1 MHKRICNYCYPWQT
15 PTEEISHL
23 ALTSWVPTC
32 RAEDTNDPDRMS
44 YTLEWCSCYDEATAE
59 QSPNRL
65 LFMPLIGFFDFTRR
79 LNKTPKKRLHAVTKH
94 YSKWQWMKALWF
106 WQQKYVSQIHWC
118 CSFVMGIIT
127 QEICL
132 NSIYFPQ
139 ITEKQLNGEL
149 WMRKAV
155 HINEV
160 YKKQSVYTVNNL
172 KSKFLVVQLF
182 HCWIMQ
188 SSKCRSD
195 LHDLYF

>member
-59 QSPNRL
+59 QSPNHL

-118 CSFVMGIIT
+118 CSFVIGHNYT
-127 QEICL
+127 RNLLEFNL
-132 NSIYFPQ
+132 FSTDN
-139 ITEKQLNGEL
+139 
-149 WMRKAV
+149 RKTTKWR
-155 HINEV
+155 IMNEE
-160 YKKQSVYTVNNL
+160 
-172 KSKFLVVQLF
+172 
-182 HCWIMQ
+182 
-188 SSKCRSD
+188 SSS
-195 LHDLYF
+195 Y